1 MERRLLTGLLSVAV
15 FAPQGALGVHHMQR
29 KVEARQNSDPD
40 VSLTISNWCADT
52 IWPGVVTQGGHSPT
66 ATGFELAPRANR
78 TIKVGGDWQG
88 RVWGRTNCTF
98 DDGQGRGSC
107 TTGECGALVCQ
118 QAGNPPATLA
128 EFTMNGG
135 QSQTFYDISL
145 VDGYNLPMAIVLL
158 PAVGGKT
165 NGSATN
171 PSCVGSLQGF
181 NASSNFNPYANG
193 QVFLGTN
200 SSDPLPF
207 EDDATD
213 SSIRNWCPWDLQVA
227 PPLAPGDGVYP
238 YPETNIQHPY
248 FDPCLSAC
256 AKYNKPQYC
265 CTGQYDG
272 SGKCTPNY
280 YSKAAKSVCPDA
292 YSYAYDDQD
301 STFIVPSGDSF
312 QVIFCPG
319 GRSTNIIASHMK

>member
-1 MERRLLTGLLSVAV
+1 MMAMLSTQRSLAE
-15 FAPQGALGVHHMQR
+15 HHMSR
-29 KVEARQNSDPD
+29 PVVSRQNSGSD
-40 VSLTISNWCADT
+40 VSLTISNWCAET
-52 IWPGVVTQGGHSPT
+52 IWPGIVTQGGHGPT
-66 ATGFELAPRANR
+66 ATGFELSPRANR
-78 TIKVGGDWQG
+78 TLQVGGDWQG

-98 DDGQGRGSC
+98 NSGQNKASC
-107 TTGECGALVCQ
+107 TTGECGQLVCH

-158 PAVGGKT
+158 PNGGST
-165 NGSATN
+165 SSGSASN

-181 NASSNFNPYANG
+181 VASSSYNPYSNG
-193 QVFLGTN
+193 QVFLGTT

-207 EDDATD
+207 DKEVTA
-213 SSIRNWCPWDLQVA
+213 SSLSSWCPWDLQVA

-238 YPETNIQHPY
+238 YPETNIQRPA
-248 FDPCLSAC
+248 FAPCLSAC
-256 AKYNKPQYC
+256 AKYNSPQYC

-272 SGKCTPNY
+272 PHKCAANY
-280 YSKAAKSVCPDA
+280 YAKAAKDICPDA

-301 STFIVPSGDSF
+301 STFIVPTGDSF

-319 GRSTNIIASHMK
+319 GRSTNIIASK